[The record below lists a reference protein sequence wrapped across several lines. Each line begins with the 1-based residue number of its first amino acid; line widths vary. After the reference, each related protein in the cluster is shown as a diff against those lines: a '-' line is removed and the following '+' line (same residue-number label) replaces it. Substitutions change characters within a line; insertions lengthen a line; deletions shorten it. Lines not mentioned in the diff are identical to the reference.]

1 MIQYP
6 RKCLN
11 QIRRGGT
18 RKERT
23 GSSCPLCAI
32 DKFVAS
38 STVKKVVVRRFDREN
53 LTGFVNIYSYLQP
66 NAVELLT
73 PEGALLLLPYDEVK
87 SVCFVKDFEAEAE
100 SRRIFMTRPKL
111 EGLWVRMFFRD
122 GEVLDGILPNNL
134 LAWEI
139 AGFTVTPPE
148 PDANNQRV
156 FVPRPALKSIQVL
169 GVVGSPLRAKRKKAG
184 PAPDQPTLF

>member
-1 MIQYP
+1 
-6 RKCLN
+6 
-11 QIRRGGT
+11 
-18 RKERT
+18 
-23 GSSCPLCAI
+23 
-32 DKFVAS
+32 
-38 STVKKVVVRRFDREN
+38 VRRFDREN
-53 LTGFVNIYSYLQP
+53 LTGFVNTFSYLQP
-66 NAVELLT
+66 TAIELLT
-73 PEGALLLLPYDEVK
+73 PEGALVLLPYTEVK

-111 EGLWVRMFFRD
+111 EGLWVRMLFRD

-134 LAWEI
+134 LALDV

-169 GVVGSPLRAKRKKAG
+169 GVVGSPLRAKRRKAV

>member
-1 MIQYP
+1 
-6 RKCLN
+6 
-11 QIRRGGT
+11 
-18 RKERT
+18 
-23 GSSCPLCAI
+23 
-32 DKFVAS
+32 VAS

-53 LTGFVNIYSYLQP
+53 LLGFVNPFSYLQP
-66 NAVELLT
+66 SAIEILT
-73 PEGALLLLPYDEVK
+73 PGGSLVLLPYEDVK

-111 EGLWVRMFFRD
+111 EGLWVRMLFRD
-122 GEVLDGILPNNL
+122 GEILDGILPNNL

-156 FVPRPALKSIQVL
+156 FVPRSALKSIQVL
-169 GVVGSPLRAKRKKAG
+169 GVVGSPLRPKRKKAV
-184 PAPDQPTLF
+184 PAADQPTLF